1 MSAAQSI
8 AAVLAKYAA
17 LAIDP
22 PVLQPAALY
31 LEMVGEGLRKRAFMV
46 DDPRG
51 EELCLRPDM
60 TVPACRAALDLPAWR
75 APFAVRYEGL
85 VFRRRDALNAGAA
98 EFIQSGAEWF
108 APEREMYAR
117 EPAIIAAALEACRAA
132 GVEPVLRLGD
142 VGVFAA
148 LVRSQGLSDHW
159 GERIVRAFSRAGG
172 PHAVLDEAGRPAAK
186 PSALAERLAALP
198 PERAPAAV
206 ADALAE
212 AKIDPIGARRIEEIA
227 ARLREQGVNANAPRP
242 APAALDAIRAALE
255 IDDTPER
262 ALKQLS
268 HFATGAGPL
277 GAALTRLEGRWRE
290 LAKLA
295 KPGEARFALRLG
307 RGISYYDGFVFELDA
322 PELGPRANLG
332 GGGRYDGLVRALAA
346 AEDKQAGARS
356 WAAAGFALRPW
367 RVADAAA

>member
-8 AAVLAKYAA
+8 ASVLSRHAA
-17 LAIDP
+17 LIDP

-31 LEMVGEGLRKRAFMV
+31 LELVGEGLRKRAFMV

-60 TVPACRAALDLPAWR
+60 TVPACRAALDEAQWS
-75 APFAVRYEGL
+75 ATFAVRYEGL

-108 APEREMYAR
+108 APESEMSAL
-117 EPAIIAAALEACRAA
+117 EPVIIAAALDACRAA
-132 GVEPVLRLGD
+132 GAEPVLRLGD

-148 LVRSQGLSDHW
+148 LVRSLGLSDHW

-172 PHAVLDEAGRPAAK
+172 PHAVLDEAARPATK
-186 PSALAERLAALP
+186 PSPLAEVLAALP
-198 PERAPAAV
+198 EERAN
-206 ADALAE
+206 DALADMLADANIE
-212 AKIDPIGARRIEEIA
+212 PIGVRGIDEIA
-227 ARLREQGVNANAPRP
+227 TRLREQGVNANAPRP
-242 APAALDAIRAALE
+242 APAALEAIRAALE
-255 IDDTPER
+255 IDAAPDQ

-268 HFATGAGPL
+268 RFANGGPL
-277 GAALTRLEGRWRE
+277 GAALARAEARWTE
-290 LAKLA
+290 LSNLA

-322 PELGPRANLG
+322 PKLGPRANLG
-332 GGGRYDGLVRALAA
+332 GGGRYDGLIRALAA
-346 AEDKQAGARS
+346 AEAKQQGAKA
-356 WAAAGFALRPW
+356 WAAAGFALRPA
-367 RVADAAA
+367 RVSDAAS